1 ALNGGAGDAFPLRQT
16 GAVDAVVMALADAS
30 PERLTGAQ
38 TGQNARK
45 SLPEIAPASLALPF
59 PCLQFREAP
68 SQPPAF
74 VPGSPQASVLQPQ
87 LGSLTVGTAVF
98 AGISHGDPHLP

>member
-1 ALNGGAGDAFPLRQT
+1 MDLVVFEIAEGGGVAVPPGEKVLVDAQHLRTSGARPLQGQLRQPSGEPALNGGAGDAFPLRQT
-16 GAVDAVVMALADAS
+16 GAVDAVVMPLADAS

-59 PCLQFREAP
+59 P
-68 SQPPAF
+68 
-74 VPGSPQASVLQPQ
+74 
-87 LGSLTVGTAVF
+87 
-98 AGISHGDPHLP
+98 